1 MYSMNRSN
9 FTRTII
15 LMIIL
20 MIILVFPPV
29 AFTLLSFFPTEQD
42 LMEKKAES
50 LPFMKLTAIVTSKD
64 DQKLGAKSDLLPSK
78 GDLIAVD
85 KYVYGSVSVGDS
97 VCIQYKSLPSE
108 PQYGAEFVGKGPC
121 K

>member
-1 MYSMNRSN
+1 MYSESR
-9 FTRTII
+9 FTPSLIFFYVM
-15 LMIIL
+15 LL
-20 MIILVFPPV
+20 APPV
-29 AFTLLSFFPTEQD
+29 VFTILFFIPTEED

-50 LPFMKLTAIVTSKD
+50 SPFIKLTAIVTSKD
-64 DQKLGAKSDLLPSK
+64 DQQLGVKSKLLPSK

-85 KYVYGSVSVGDS
+85 KYAYGSVVVGDS